1 MGKNI
6 EKYTLPYQL
15 FLYNEELRRPS
26 PRIVRRIKSKVELTE
41 KLINENM
48 KNLDNY
54 EGADLMVINRQVD
67 FKEELTAKIELI
79 KECHKR
85 TKSQKIQSTWL

>member
-1 MGKNI
+1 MDKNNGKS
-6 EKYTLPYQL
+6 TLPYQL

-26 PRIVRRIKSKVELTE
+26 PKIVRCIQSKVELTE

-54 EGADLMVINRQVD
+54 GGADLMAINRQVD
-67 FKEELTAKIELI
+67 FKDELRETIEVI

-85 TKSQKIQSTWL
+85 TKSQKIPSTWL